1 MNFIPCFYYTEY
13 LIYYKWLYVKY
24 TIGGMILSNYFM
36 DLAIEEARKAYKIGE
51 VPVGAVIVKNGEA
64 IAKAYNIK
72 ETIKDTT
79 AHAEILAIR
88 KASNVLGQW
97 RLLDCE
103 MYVTLEPCIMCA
115 GAIVQSRIKK
125 VVFGAYDKRF
135 GACRSLYRLLDEGNL
150 NHKVEVVEGVEEERC
165 SHLLSNFFKERREKP

>member
-1 MNFIPCFYYTEY
+1 
-13 LIYYKWLYVKY
+13 
-24 TIGGMILSNYFM
+24 M
-36 DLAIEEARKAYKIGE
+36 DLAIEEAKKAYKIGE
-51 VPVGAVIVKNGEA
+51 VPVGAIIVKNGEV

-72 ETIKDTT
+72 EKLKDTT

-88 KASNVLGQW
+88 KASSVLGQW

-125 VVFGAYDKRF
+125 LIFGAYDKRF
-135 GACRSLYRLLDEGNL
+135 GGCRSLYRLLDEGNL

-165 SHLLSNFFKERREKP
+165 SMLLSSFFKERREKSL